1 MPSRTTLPRPA
12 PGTTKWWVIGTLGIA
27 AGIALA
33 VWFGLSSTLGQ
44 PNWQTTG
51 YKVVDDQN
59 VRVTFEVSRPGGKAL
74 TCTVEALARDFSV
87 VGTAQVGVP
96 ASSEETSTE
105 TATLRTTSRA
115 VTGQVRTCS

>member
-87 VGTAQVGVP
+87 VGSAQVDVP
-96 ASSEETSTE
+96 ASSDETSTE

>member
-87 VGTAQVGVP
+87 VGTAQVDVP
-96 ASSEETSTE
+96 ASSDETSTE

>member
-12 PGTTKWWVIGTLGIA
+12 PGTTKWWVVGTIGIA

-33 VWFGLSSTLGQ
+33 VWFGLSATLGQ
-44 PNWQTTG
+44 PSWQTVG
-51 YKVVDDQN
+51 YKVVDDQT

-74 TCTVEALARDFSV
+74 TCTVEALARDFGV
-87 VGTAQVGVP
+87 VGTAQVDVP
-96 ASSEETSTE
+96 ASSDETSTQ
-105 TATLRTTSRA
+105 TASLRTTSRA